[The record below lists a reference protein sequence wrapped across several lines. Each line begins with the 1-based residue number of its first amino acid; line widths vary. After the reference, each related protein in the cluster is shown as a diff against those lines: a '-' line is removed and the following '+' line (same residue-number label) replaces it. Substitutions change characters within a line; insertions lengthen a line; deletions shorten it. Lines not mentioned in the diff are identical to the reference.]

1 MGNFYPADHTKG
13 DANTI
18 GGYMAVHDRPA
29 AFEGSDGASYSVEIV
44 TDATGERER
53 LFGAYLLFV
62 RWRATDPVATGHL
75 ETDFLEYAPTEEAAR
90 AAVGALS
97 LSAVRTLLE
106 NLISLRREPSAKPWW
121 EVMRSEGENL
131 S

>member
-1 MGNFYPADHTKG
+1 MGQFLPADHSKG

-18 GGYMAVHDRPA
+18 GGYMAVHNRPA

-44 TDATGERER
+44 TDVGAEKDR

-75 ETDFLEYAPTEEAAR
+75 ETEFIGYGATEEEAR
-90 AAVGALS
+90 AVVGKLS
-97 LSAVRTLLE
+97 LNEVKSRLDELIKARKAEVR
-106 NLISLRREPSAKPWW
+106 PWW
-121 EVMRSEGENL
+121 ESMRQEG
-131 S
+131 SA